1 MEPYPPMGREI
12 VNSPSPSP
20 APQLILDFPQEKKS
34 RKSKKVVVRSSKKRS
49 SASVSM
55 DADTTLYLIH
65 ENSGKK
71 MSRSKRFKEVRSPSP
86 PCIPIKRKSHQYS
99 RRYEGRRRSSIPGTI
114 PNEEIFLPIPDHT
127 PSVSPILPYFADRL
141 YLRNGPPLSTPF
153 SPLVDNVVLP
163 LPPLMLP
170 ESHSGGGSPYELL
183 HSPSPAIYPPLPLQ
197 SSSTVECKPSLP
209 VPSSPL
215 PPMPMTM
222 KSSSFRDMDED
233 VYISTEMKSNINN
246 RTIYDSLPWTGQ
258 STINNSTQGGG
269 SMVMDPLYMSQHME
283 PNSLSVPTMN
293 PLPPNLFPKEP
304 VEGKPIDGLPS
315 ADMNA
320 HVLFGND
327 VILPVIPTG
336 KESGLNQMALVSSSA
351 STMVPMSSATQ
362 EGLLPTLTPQGCP
375 EPKGFPTTGILP
387 PMSSSQGYHNSSDTY
402 TTKSSSNENP
412 SVHCPIKSPAL
423 KVISPQETGP
433 LSYPVVPMPVSSSSS
448 IYDLSLHTTT
458 TSPNNSNH
466 PLPVGVSEPMKMEV
480 IPFPVLHSNDV
491 EIRVESESQE
501 KQNKEIKW
509 NQIERDEDVVMEDVV
524 AIEEEKKVLSQPVV
538 EEEEKKVTSQ
548 PVVEEEKKEEILSQ
562 PVTVVEEEEKVFS
575 QPAVEEEEKK
585 EEILSQPVVVVEE
598 QQEDKIMNAPPST
611 TVEEK
616 KEEISSFSI
625 ISETNK
631 ESTQPSSITNDPK
644 PEEVA
649 INEINDEIKQ
659 SQLLLMEDD
668 KKTSSGEENQNNSLT
683 SQDYDFVNQYM
694 KETELDP
701 SYVDL
706 SSSDSSFNDSSEYIP
721 PGGRSKKQSEKKKK
735 SNRKRKKHA
744 QQPIKKTPS
753 NFVDF
758 LFQENE
764 QRGPLNY
771 DDIEDVFTID
781 STTSKYHSMSLDDYF
796 D

>member
-1 MEPYPPMGREI
+1 MGREI

-49 SASVSM
+49 SASVSI

-375 EPKGFPTTGILP
+375 EPKGFPTTGIYGEQETIPLP

-501 KQNKEIKW
+501 KQNK
-509 NQIERDEDVVMEDVV
+509 
-524 AIEEEKKVLSQPVV
+524 
-538 EEEEKKVTSQ
+538 
-548 PVVEEEKKEEILSQ
+548 
-562 PVTVVEEEEKVFS
+562 
-575 QPAVEEEEKK
+575 
-585 EEILSQPVVVVEE
+585 
-598 QQEDKIMNAPPST
+598 
-611 TVEEK
+611 
-616 KEEISSFSI
+616 
-625 ISETNK
+625 
-631 ESTQPSSITNDPK
+631 
-644 PEEVA
+644 
-649 INEINDEIKQ
+649 
-659 SQLLLMEDD
+659 
-668 KKTSSGEENQNNSLT
+668 
-683 SQDYDFVNQYM
+683 
-694 KETELDP
+694 
-701 SYVDL
+701 
-706 SSSDSSFNDSSEYIP
+706 
-721 PGGRSKKQSEKKKK
+721 
-735 SNRKRKKHA
+735 
-744 QQPIKKTPS
+744 
-753 NFVDF
+753 
-758 LFQENE
+758 
-764 QRGPLNY
+764 
-771 DDIEDVFTID
+771 
-781 STTSKYHSMSLDDYF
+781 
-796 D
+796 

>member
-1 MEPYPPMGREI
+1 MEPYPPMGREM

-509 NQIERDEDVVMEDVV
+509 NQIERDEDVVMEEIVPVV
-524 AIEEEKKVLSQPVV
+524 AIEEEKKV
-538 EEEEKKVTSQ
+538 
-548 PVVEEEKKEEILSQ
+548 
-562 PVTVVEEEEKVFS
+562 
-575 QPAVEEEEKK
+575 
-585 EEILSQPVVVVEE
+585 LSQPVVVVEE

-649 INEINDEIKQ
+649 INEINDESKQ

>member
-1 MEPYPPMGREI
+1 MGREI

-141 YLRNGPPLSTPF
+141 YLRNGPLLSTPF

-197 SSSTVECKPSLP
+197 SSSTVEYKPSLP

-215 PPMPMTM
+215 PPMPMVM
-222 KSSSFRDMDED
+222 KSSSFHDMDED

-283 PNSLSVPTMN
+283 SNSLSVPTMN

-336 KESGLNQMALVSSSA
+336 KESGLDQMAMVSSSA
-351 STMVPMSSATQ
+351 STMVPMSSTTQ

-375 EPKGFPTTGILP
+375 EPQGFPTTGIYGEQEAIPLP

-423 KVISPQETGP
+423 KVISPQETVP

-524 AIEEEKKVLSQPVV
+524 VV
-538 EEEEKKVTSQ
+538 EEEKKVTSQ
-548 PVVEEEKKEEILSQ
+548 PVVVEEEKKVFSQ
-562 PVTVVEEEEKVFS
+562 PVTVVEEEEEKVFS

-585 EEILSQPVVVVEE
+585 VLSQPVVVVEE

-631 ESTQPSSITNDPK
+631 
-644 PEEVA
+644 
-649 INEINDEIKQ
+649 
-659 SQLLLMEDD
+659 
-668 KKTSSGEENQNNSLT
+668 
-683 SQDYDFVNQYM
+683 
-694 KETELDP
+694 
-701 SYVDL
+701 
-706 SSSDSSFNDSSEYIP
+706 
-721 PGGRSKKQSEKKKK
+721 
-735 SNRKRKKHA
+735 
-744 QQPIKKTPS
+744 
-753 NFVDF
+753 
-758 LFQENE
+758 
-764 QRGPLNY
+764 
-771 DDIEDVFTID
+771 
-781 STTSKYHSMSLDDYF
+781 
-796 D
+796 